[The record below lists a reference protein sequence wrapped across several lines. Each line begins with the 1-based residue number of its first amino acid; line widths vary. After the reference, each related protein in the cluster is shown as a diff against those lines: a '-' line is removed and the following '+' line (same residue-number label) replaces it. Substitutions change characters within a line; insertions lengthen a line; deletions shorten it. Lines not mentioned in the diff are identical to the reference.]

1 MKRDRKTKTRDGC
14 SEVIEEDRENA
25 LSDYE
30 GAAEMTANGKY
41 RCRDCGM
48 LFETFEA
55 HDEHHRKVHRQ
66 EVTYPGPGTSM

>member
-41 RCRDCGM
+41 R
-48 LFETFEA
+48 
-55 HDEHHRKVHRQ
+55 
-66 EVTYPGPGTSM
+66 